1 MNSKSTKVLSI
12 CKYIGL
18 VILMYCCALGGML
31 LYVFGAGIYLFI
43 MVLIPV
49 LVYIAYINT
58 FKMISLLFLYFNLL
72 ISVYLGSYFST
83 KLFYE
88 KINSDNMSL
97 IIGNALEKILLAV
110 TVFLIFIFLLI
121 RYIHIRAQ
129 KKSS

>member
-1 MNSKSTKVLSI
+1 MIKKNTILKS

-31 LYVFGAGIYLFI
+31 LYVLGAGIYLFI